1 MLLARQADHDLA
13 EVPAGDEVGE
23 GLPRAAK
30 PVEDAV
36 DDRRDTVGSDERH
49 IAVEL
54 GAAPDKDPV
63 EADPAHQDLR

>member
-1 MLLARQADHDLA
+1 MLLAGQADHDLA

-23 GLPRAAK
+23 GLSRAAK

-54 GAAPDKDPV
+54 GAAPDKDPL